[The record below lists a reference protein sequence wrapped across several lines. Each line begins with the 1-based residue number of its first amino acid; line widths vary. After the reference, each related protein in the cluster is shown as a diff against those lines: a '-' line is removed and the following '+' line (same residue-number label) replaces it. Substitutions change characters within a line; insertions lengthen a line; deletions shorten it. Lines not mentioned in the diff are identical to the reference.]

1 MDKEDLQKQKKY
13 LQCQCRK
20 AGLTIKTLRKEIETL
35 KGVNEEHRK
44 LNGKLREEINEL
56 EKINNMSHE
65 YIK

>member
-44 LNGKLREEINEL
+44 HNKRTRKN
-56 EKINNMSHE
+56 K
-65 YIK
+65 

>member
-20 AGLTIKTLRKEIETL
+20 AGLTIKTLKKEIETL
-35 KGVNEEHRK
+35 KAVNEEHRK

-56 EKINNMSHE
+56 EKLNNISHE
-65 YIK
+65 YTK